1 MAWSDAGQRL
11 EALPTAGTGCNFVI
25 SDCPALST
33 PATIAGRCRYQSLIA
48 SGMIYVHISPNCE
61 PHGIGLSQ
69 NQRCPH
75 GEADV
80 RASSATTPVRLYE
93 HNSMFETE
101 GKKAGRGICFSHRP
115 TALSRM
121 VGLPHPTHPP

>member
-48 SGMIYVHISPNCE
+48 SGMIYVHISFSFGDVGAG
-61 PHGIGLSQ
+61 HGRKRRGPRV
-69 NQRCPH
+69 QRP
-75 GEADV
+75 DDP
-80 RASSATTPVRLYE
+80 R
-93 HNSMFETE
+93 
-101 GKKAGRGICFSHRP
+101 
-115 TALSRM
+115 ALSRQGAAA
-121 VGLPHPTHPP
+121 GLAGPPRAQGALSRRPAYG

>member
-48 SGMIYVHISPNCE
+48 SGMIYVHISYNYLPME
-61 PHGIGLSQ
+61 HAIRLHKTLSQ
-69 NQRCPH
+69 LQGWPTEDLH
-75 GEADV
+75 ALAEALETL
-80 RASSATTPVRLYE
+80 RAARARTQLP
-93 HNSMFETE
+93 
-101 GKKAGRGICFSHRP
+101 GPAGRGGTPGGS
-115 TALSRM
+115 L
-121 VGLPHPTHPP
+121 

>member
-48 SGMIYVHISPNCE
+48 SGMIYVHISFRWCPSIACIKE
-61 PHGIGLSQ
+61 
-69 NQRCPH
+69 QRSD
-75 GEADV
+75 GDRLLVELGV
-80 RASSATTPVRLYE
+80 IRASMVHAASVLP
-93 HNSMFETE
+93 
-101 GKKAGRGICFSHRP
+101 AGR
-115 TALSRM
+115 
-121 VGLPHPTHPP
+121 VGRSSPSLG